1 MNIAGGAP
9 LPAVF
14 EYDILLILKGARKKV
29 SFKSPCCDIGILPVP
44 FTKSTKYMNFET

>member
-14 EYDILLILKGARKKV
+14 EYSLLILKGAHKKV

-44 FTKSTKYMNFET
+44 FYYKYKVHEF

>member
-1 MNIAGGAP
+1 MNIADGAP

-14 EYDILLILKGARKKV
+14 ECDILLILKGARKKV

-44 FTKSTKYMNFET
+44 FYYKYKVHEF

>member
-29 SFKSPCCDIGILPVP
+29 SFKTPCCDIGILSVP
-44 FTKSTKYMNFET
+44 FYHKYKVHEF

>member
-1 MNIAGGAP
+1 MNIAYGAP

-29 SFKSPCCDIGILPVP
+29 SFKSPCDIGILPVP
-44 FTKSTKYMNFET
+44 FYYKYKVHEF